1 MTPYE
6 KFINKRYIKKF
17 NHFLTSV
24 VEPKFKKKYHTD
36 IKSKLYGIGI
46 TPKNSIYDAI
56 PNEELL
62 DSQATVSFF
71 IDTEPSYLRTNF
83 IEDLMLF
90 EGRTFL
96 DLKNGDYMGYE
107 PEKFRLK
114 IHFNNRPLYP
124 LSYVYED
131 SLNEEVKPSEKV
143 VKNICD
149 AKKFCQAQG
158 KITFGQLKEIVTN
171 AKAKRL
177 YQHIGEGGYKA
188 TLRLL
193 PWFFPQLAIAGF
205 TGSLLRAFNKI
216 FRPGIEETTGYKTW
230 WGKTIMKMFDLVEG
244 ELSTGDPLSKIFF
257 ISDGLMIMI
266 DDKLKV
272 KFARHIAEVANEKP
286 DDEEVPEYFVENELR
301 KYLNEKFLLDPPL
314 GSKEIKKDDDLPFEE
329 LRENEVKTRLFKEN
343 INSDELKWHFDEE
356 DRIVKIIKSN
366 GWQLQFDNKLP
377 KILKEGEEI
386 FIPKKVYHRVIK
398 GSGDFIVEIKE
409 INKIKEN
416 KDSLILERNKG
427 DLRKIIR
434 DVVKDIINIFKTN
447 DEGEF
452 YLPEH
457 FDEDNMTYESPN
469 LSTPFSVELTIEE
482 DDNIENFRI
491 NAAQADDDDTIII
504 VLHYNPNKK
513 TNIIYDLIGE
523 LNEVVAH
530 ELRHIVQT
538 EKESFDFG
546 NSEIEE
552 PYEYYTQ
559 PHEIDAQYFG
569 FKRLSKL
576 TKTPFDVVVKRWFQ
590 THKDIHKLNDKE
602 IKDVV
607 SQILNY
613 K

>member
-6 KFINKRYIKKF
+6 KFINKKYIKKF

-24 VEPKFKKKYHTD
+24 VEPKFKKKYHKD

-46 TPKNSIYDAI
+46 TPKNSIYETI
-56 PNEELL
+56 PKEELL

-83 IEDLMLF
+83 IEDLILF

-96 DLKNGDYMGYE
+96 DLQNGDYMGYE

-114 IHFNNRPLYP
+114 VHFNNRPLYP

-131 SLNEEVKPSEKV
+131 
-143 VKNICD
+143 
-149 AKKFCQAQG
+149 
-158 KITFGQLKEIVTN
+158 
-171 AKAKRL
+171 
-177 YQHIGEGGYKA
+177 
-188 TLRLL
+188 
-193 PWFFPQLAIAGF
+193 
-205 TGSLLRAFNKI
+205 
-216 FRPGIEETTGYKTW
+216 
-230 WGKTIMKMFDLVEG
+230 DL
-244 ELSTGDPLSKIFF
+244 T
-257 ISDGLMIMI
+257 
-266 DDKLKV
+266 
-272 KFARHIAEVANEKP
+272 
-286 DDEEVPEYFVENELR
+286 ENR
-301 KYLNEKFLLDPPL
+301 
-314 GSKEIKKDDDLPFEE
+314 LPFHQEE
-329 LRENEVKTRLFKEN
+329 KNGIKTRIFEEN
-343 INSDELKWHFDEE
+343 VNNDELKWHFDDE

-377 KILKEGEEI
+377 KNLKEGQEI
-386 FIPKKVYHRVIK
+386 FIPKGVYHRIIK
-398 GSGDFIVEIKE
+398 GKGNFVVKIKE
-409 INKIKEN
+409 IENINEN
-416 KDSLILERNKG
+416 KNSLILERNKG

-434 DVVKDIINIFKTN
+434 DVVKDIVNIFKTN

-504 VLHYNPNKK
+504 VLHYNPSKK

-546 NSEIEE
+546 NSEIED

-590 THKDIHKLNDKE
+590 THKDIHKLNDKQ

-607 SQILNY
+607 SKILNY
-613 K
+613 R